1 MLATAVTLSSCSWA
15 HHEVQRALFDR
26 HDSRG
31 RSGAFERARFHPSS
45 LPPMGETNKTALPP
59 PLQPPKK
66 KSSSRVRPS
75 VRPSVKRLFPF
86 PSPPSSP
93 DGRREDRGAGIYRRP
108 PLRRPFIRP
117 PRAIRAQ
124 QVRTTLPKFENEIM
138 DKI

>member
-26 HDSRG
+26 LEEDLVLS
-31 RSGAFERARFHPSS
+31 SARASIRPPS
-45 LPPMGETNKTALPP
+45 LPWAKQTKPHCRRHCSRRRRRAL
-59 PLQPPKK
+59 LA
-66 KSSSRVRPS
+66 SVRPS
-75 VRPSVKRLFPF
+75 VRPSRDSFPF
-86 PSPPSSP
+86 PLLLLL
-93 DGRREDRGAGIYRRP
+93 RTDRGAGIYRRP

-124 QVRTTLPKFENEIM
+124 QVRTTLPKFENEII

>member
-75 VRPSVKRLFPF
+75 VRPSRDSFPF
-86 PSPPSSP
+86 PLLLLLRTDGGRTEERVYIGALRSAVPSF
-93 DGRREDRGAGIYRRP
+93 GRRERSGLNRYERRYQS
-108 PLRRPFIRP
+108 L
-117 PRAIRAQ
+117 
-124 QVRTTLPKFENEIM
+124 KM
-138 DKI
+138 K